1 MEQRLHT
8 KLNAGVCATVLQR
21 HGEHVLWEIKMESS
35 EKKFTGNKKNVLS
48 GTPAHEWNVTTSRQ
62 ESRTTKKK
70 QT

>member
-21 HGEHVLWEIKMESS
+21 HGEHVNMESS

-48 GTPAHEWNVTTSRQ
+48 GTLAHEWNVTTSRQ
-62 ESRTTKKK
+62 ESRTTKNK